1 MGGLDRKAAGAAVS
15 MWLALAGAANAEC
28 VSAPAFPPAPLTGLT
43 PTSAV
48 GDAVSAAT
56 RRDFGGRVVAPVYV
70 NGQGPFRFIVDTGAN
85 RSVLSSAVAAQ
96 LGLTPTSI
104 GEVHSISSVA
114 LAPLVNVDSITFQGL
129 RLDSAALP
137 ILDGGALGEHG
148 VLGVDGMRGHRLRI
162 DFERG
167 CMEIMRDSNPAPQNW
182 WAVQGELRMGNL
194 LLARATI
201 EGVPVNVLVDSGSDV
216 TLANHALRTAIGRAR
231 LRRSTAFLATSI
243 TSNTQRFSDYALT
256 LPDVRMGGVTIR
268 NLSAYPADFH
278 IFDLWGL
285 QDEPTLLIGMDAL
298 SAVGAMEIDYANA
311 RLFFRR
317 ERVES
322 TRARV
327 HGD

>member
-1 MGGLDRKAAGAAVS
+1 MGGLDRKAGAAVS

-28 VSAPAFPPAPLTGLT
+28 VAAPEFPPAPITGL
-43 PTSAV
+43 AV
-48 GDAVSAAT
+48 GAAGADAASAAT
-56 RRDFGGRVVAPVYV
+56 RRDYGGRVVAPVYV

-85 RSVLSSAVAAQ
+85 RSVLSSAVATQ
-96 LGLTPTSI
+96 LGLTPSSI
-104 GEVHSISSVA
+104 GEVHSIASVA

-129 RLDSAALP
+129 RLESAALP
-137 ILDGGALGEHG
+137 VMDGGALSEHG

-167 CMEIMRDSNPAPQNW
+167 CMEIMRESRPPPENW
-182 WAVQGELRMGNL
+182 WSVQGELRMGNL
-194 LLARATI
+194 LLAHATI

-231 LRRSTAFLATSI
+231 QRRATAFLATSV
-243 TSNTQRFSDYALT
+243 TSGTYRFSDFALT
-256 LPDVRMGGVTIR
+256 LPDVRMGEVTIR